1 MRYRLIHIA
10 FITIALGQIGFGQT
24 KLDTAYQNE
33 EYALAL
39 ELAKECTEIDTI
51 NFNCYRLAGL
61 SAFKLGNFLETK
73 NALLKAEEL
82 HPKDEQ
88 ILKLLASVYEQE
100 ENVPKA
106 IKYYNRLLKQDSLN
120 GIYFRKLGQQYLKA
134 DMLLDAFPY
143 FAEAYEI
150 NNKDFYTIK
159 GLVELLTTNKE
170 YKLADSILT
179 EAILFDS
186 TNVQFILMSARSNYI
201 QRNYEKTVDR
211 IESLRGKL
219 DLNNYYNKMVGFS
232 YLQIDSLDKAIWHL
246 SKSLVDEKRPEQASY
261 YLGIAYQQQG
271 EQELAIE
278 YFEKAVKAGTSKDLD
293 LYHQNLAKIYKES
306 NQLKEAV
313 HHYTEANK
321 HSDNP
326 LLLFLLAQVCDDYY
340 KDKNI
345 AMRYYKKY
353 ENSNHDNATYKKYA
367 KERRIYL
374 KELAHQMNN

>member
-1 MRYRLIHIA
+1 MRYRLPHIA
-10 FITIALGQIGFGQT
+10 FVILALGQMASGQS

-39 ELAKECTEIDTI
+39 ELAKECIELDST

-61 SAFKLGNFLETK
+61 SAFRMGNFLETK

-82 HPKDEQ
+82 LPEDEQ
-88 ILKLLASVYEQE
+88 ILKLLANVYEQE

-120 GIYFRKLGQQYLKA
+120 AIYFRKLGQQYLKA
-134 DMLLDAFPY
+134 DMLHDAFPY
-143 FAEAYEI
+143 FAEAYKI
-150 NNKDFYTIK
+150 NDKDFYTIK
-159 GLVELLTTNKE
+159 GLVDLLTTNKDYE
-170 YKLADSILT
+170 LADSILT

-186 TNVQFILMSARSNYI
+186 TNVQFILMSARSKYI
-201 QRNYEKTVDR
+201 QRNYEETVER
-211 IESLRGKL
+211 IESLKGKL

-261 YLGIAYQQQG
+261 YLGIAYEQRG
-271 EQELAIE
+271 EQELALE
-278 YFEKAVKAGTSKDLD
+278 YFAKAVEAGTSKDLD
-293 LYHQNLAKIYKES
+293 LYHHSLAKIYKEK
-306 NQLKEAV
+306 NQLKQAV
-313 HHYTEANK
+313 HHYTEATK
-321 HSDNP
+321 HSDDP
-326 LLLFLLAQVCDDYY
+326 LLIFLLAQVCDEYY
-340 KDKNI
+340 KDKQI

-353 ENSNHDNATYKKYA
+353 ENSAHENEAYKKYA